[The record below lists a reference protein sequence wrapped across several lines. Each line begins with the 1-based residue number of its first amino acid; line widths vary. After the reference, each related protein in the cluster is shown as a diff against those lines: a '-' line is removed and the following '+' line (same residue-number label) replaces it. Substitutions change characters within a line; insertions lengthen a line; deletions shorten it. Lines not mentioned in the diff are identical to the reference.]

1 MRSELT
7 RAASFGL
14 YGEGTMKKIIKTFL
28 MPRSQNVNMAM
39 EYTTWNGL
47 VKNYDKV
54 KNGSN
59 IAVTQFYQSS
69 VEKMSLGKYF
79 GIKDK
84 NEFVLK
90 NDHQRLKF
98 FIYNS

>member
-1 MRSELT
+1 
-7 RAASFGL
+7 
-14 YGEGTMKKIIKTFL
+14 